1 MGIWY
6 SYSFL
11 YNISKE
17 LCTKKDEAQS
27 QTLGTY
33 DMVHYF
39 KGKNSEPSLKTVQT
53 HDLICY

>member
-17 LCTKKDEAQS
+17 LHIKKEEAQS

-33 DMVHYF
+33 DMV
-39 KGKNSEPSLKTVQT
+39 SLF
-53 HDLICY
+53 

>member
-17 LCTKKDEAQS
+17 LCIKKEEAQS

-33 DMVHYF
+33 DMV
-39 KGKNSEPSLKTVQT
+39 SLFQEQK
-53 HDLICY
+53 I